1 MNTTSLSILAVLT
14 SASLMACASPRDRG
28 IELPADSGAPRVSTE
43 GGAGME
49 AGTMPENVS
58 GASTGGSAAA
68 GGGTDTGPRA
78 SGTRSVDSKVVEGD
92 LPRPAGT
99 MNNREITQTWDGL
112 GSTGGATGTGVGVG
126 TTASPE
132 DGARVQR

>member
-1 MNTTSLSILAVLT
+1 
-14 SASLMACASPRDRG
+14 
-28 IELPADSGAPRVSTE
+28 
-43 GGAGME
+43 
-49 AGTMPENVS
+49 MPENVS

-68 GGGTDTGPRA
+68 GGRTDSGPRA

-99 MNNREITQTWDGL
+99 MSNREITQTWDGL

-132 DGARVQR
+132 DGAPAQRKRRGGRLGWGGPRKGYGARTAHPFVFTFTPPP